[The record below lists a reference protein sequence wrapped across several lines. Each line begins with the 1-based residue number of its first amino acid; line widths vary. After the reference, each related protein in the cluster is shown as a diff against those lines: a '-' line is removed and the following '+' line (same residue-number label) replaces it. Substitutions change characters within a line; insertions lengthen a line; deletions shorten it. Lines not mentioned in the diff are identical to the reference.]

1 MKSSK
6 KLVKRIFQKLALLI
20 LSIILLLVAIKIYG
34 QLDRALFI
42 RARHQ
47 AELDELN
54 KQYQSIRSE
63 RLKYEEAIEKLKDDY
78 YIELIARKQLRM
90 IKPGEKYYIVVF
102 KDSEKENEKET
113 KKNNSLL
120 ELLTT
125 K

>member
-6 KLVKRIFQKLALLI
+6 KVAKRILEKLMLFF
-20 LSIILLLVAIKIYG
+20 LSILFLFVAIKIYG

-42 RARHQ
+42 RDRHQ

-54 KQYQSIRSE
+54 KQYQSIHRE
-63 RLKYEEAIEKLKDDY
+63 RLKYEEAIEKLKKDD
-78 YIELIARKQLRM
+78 YIELVARKQLRM
-90 IKPGEKYYIVVF
+90 IKPGEKSYIVVF
-102 KDSEKENEKET
+102 KDSENEPEKDS
-113 KKNNSLL
+113 SLL